1 VLHFAVCT
9 TPMAPSRPP
18 PHPNAQHE
26 QGQRRLGS
34 LKLPRRWRRLRG
46 QERPR
51 GQPHIIA
58 GSPDRQRCQSVQ
70 PAAPRKTSLPA
81 NANLQR
87 AAFCVRHRL
96 GNGRRPVANGRQ
108 RRTSGAK
115 APSAECSTQLLGAP
129 MLDHAPRG
137 LTNHEIAEKLGLKLG
152 TIKHYMTKVFRK
164 MRLPIACKRSSPRKL
179 FLMSMASARCR
190 TRASTQLTT

>member
-1 VLHFAVCT
+1 VHDT
-9 TPMAPSRPP
+9 
-18 PHPNAQHE
+18 
-26 QGQRRLGS
+26 
-34 LKLPRRWRRLRG
+34 KW
-46 QERPR
+46 
-51 GQPHIIA
+51 HIIA

-96 GNGRRPVANGRQ
+96 GNGPRPVANGRQ

-115 APSAECSTQLLGAP
+115 APSAECITQLLGAR

-137 LTNHEIAEKLGLKLG
+137 LTNHEIAEKLGLKVG

-164 MRLPIACKRSSPRKL
+164 MK
-179 FLMSMASARCR
+179 ASNGVQAIL
-190 TRASTQLTT
+190 ASQTISDEHGVRPVPN